1 MRSGV
6 GPKNKTMKTSGKR
19 VNSIKAK
26 KESVDTL
33 IVVREKESTNQTSKL
48 KVRYEKFGVGQM
60 LREP

>member
-6 GPKNKTMKTSGKR
+6 GPKNKTMKTRGKR